1 MGAHKWNNGHN
12 SYQSFTLLLTYNIDS
27 IIFAPNQ
34 QPHTQR
40 WQSVGSMSGLP
51 SRPVR
56 PTIGRSMVGSG
67 NFNVGPGLGLDP
79 IRTDILNIKYRPDRL
94 KVGKFSRPDRPE
106 PGFDRDSTGIRF
118 GFPMYLGDFSKRDD
132 VTGEMINSTLK
143 DESPVTF

>member
-1 MGAHKWNNGHN
+1 
-12 SYQSFTLLLTYNIDS
+12 
-27 IIFAPNQ
+27 
-34 QPHTQR
+34 
-40 WQSVGSMSGLP
+40 
-51 SRPVR
+51 
-56 PTIGRSMVGSG
+56 MVGSG

-143 DESPVTF
+143 DESPVTFSKCNGLHTPYVMDGLFLSEFTYDHHY